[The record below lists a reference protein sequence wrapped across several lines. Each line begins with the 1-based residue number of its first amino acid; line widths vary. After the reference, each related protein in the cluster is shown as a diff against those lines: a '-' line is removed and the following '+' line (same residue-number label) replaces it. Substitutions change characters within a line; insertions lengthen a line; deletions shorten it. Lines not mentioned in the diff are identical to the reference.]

1 MYEINLDLPAEQRW
15 KILFDDYE
23 NELDTIKP
31 ILKSLIDTYTQN
43 YSFIIKPL
51 IKTYKFFKMIMYEK
65 ELSYFAKRLNID
77 FDYVLLLQLIYETS
91 SCCTSIVS
99 QVENKYCMF
108 RTMDWP
114 MEFLKFI
121 TVDLKF
127 TKNGKTL
134 YYATSWIGYIG
145 ILTAMIPDKCCI
157 SVNYRRTSDMT
168 FQNLLK
174 NVFNT
179 MTMKYPIGYLV
190 REICENE
197 TNIDIIKMRLC
208 NTQLISPC
216 YFTVCYNKKY
226 PEIITRDPSSYKV
239 HSHEYVIQTNCDND
253 KVEPNILYSVE
264 RRKLATKLIADV
276 LNNFTSIKNMKD
288 SLLVRPILNDETI
301 YVTMMQLENDYYIT
315 DCNL

>member
-108 RTMDWP
+108 RDRKST
-114 MEFLKFI
+114 
-121 TVDLKF
+121 
-127 TKNGKTL
+127 
-134 YYATSWIGYIG
+134 
-145 ILTAMIPDKCCI
+145 
-157 SVNYRRTSDMT
+157 
-168 FQNLLK
+168 
-174 NVFNT
+174 
-179 MTMKYPIGYLV
+179 
-190 REICENE
+190 
-197 TNIDIIKMRLC
+197 RL
-208 NTQLISPC
+208 NSQ
-216 YFTVCYNKKY
+216 
-226 PEIITRDPSSYKV
+226 
-239 HSHEYVIQTNCDND
+239 SH
-253 KVEPNILYSVE
+253 
-264 RRKLATKLIADV
+264 
-276 LNNFTSIKNMKD
+276 
-288 SLLVRPILNDETI
+288 
-301 YVTMMQLENDYYIT
+301 
-315 DCNL
+315 